1 MSCCFY
7 LMMFEWLKELAV
19 QYSTT
24 QILIMNM
31 IKISFYAV
39 GLYLMLVI
47 SSTVI
52 TLVFGTEEA
61 VNSHLIMRAQYILDF
76 VLSMIMYTWLVFK
89 KTSKP
94 YSYAIYV
101 AALFWAINIVV
112 AMALNILVDMS
123 FNPIIFLLPFLLH
136 IVAVLIGVAL
146 GNTWRS
152 KFTRD
157 T

>member
-1 MSCCFY
+1 
-7 LMMFEWLKELAV
+7 
-19 QYSTT
+19 
-24 QILIMNM
+24 MNM
-31 IKISFYAV
+31 TKIYFYAV

-61 VNSHLIMRAQYILDF
+61 ANSRLIMGTQYILDF
-76 VLSMIMYTWLVFK
+76 VLSMIMYCYLAFK
-89 KTSKP
+89 QKFKP

-112 AMALNILVDMS
+112 GMLLNTLLYMP
-123 FNPIIFLLPFLLH
+123 FEPIVFLLPFLLH

-146 GNTWRS
+146 GNTLRL
-152 KFTRD
+152 KFTID